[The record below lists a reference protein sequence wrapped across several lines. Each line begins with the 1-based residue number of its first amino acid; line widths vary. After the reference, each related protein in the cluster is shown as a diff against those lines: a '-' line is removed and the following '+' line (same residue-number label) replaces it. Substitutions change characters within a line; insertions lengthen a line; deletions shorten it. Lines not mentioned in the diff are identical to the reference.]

1 MFCRSLYWD
10 NVNTRKAMIR
20 ESVSPY
26 PSKISERLA
35 YFIFEH
41 GHGISGL
48 PSGKIPK
55 VISNPGCHF
64 FRPVRSLGKF

>member
-1 MFCRSLYWD
+1 MSK
-10 NVNTRKAMIR
+10 RKAVIR

-41 GHGISGL
+41 GHGISGWL
-48 PSGKIPK
+48 SGKIPQVK
-55 VISNPGCHF
+55 PNPGCHF
-64 FRPVRSLGKF
+64 FSIPRSFWEI